1 MKTISSH
8 VELRICFTITTSY
21 LAHNLLPL
29 ILAANEQDDVVECP
43 EASWGWSDVIIY
55 KKMSIHTHAKKSNS

>member
-1 MKTISSH
+1 M
-8 VELRICFTITTSY
+8 LSY
-21 LAHNLLPL
+21 AFVSQSLHHNLLPL